1 MEWTLKPNPEGSVSA
16 RQEEPGGASQAEGI
30 GVGKAVGRMR
40 LPVLAEAG
48 GKETA
53 NGPQA
58 CTVWAR
64 HGRQMGSSSKI
75 GAPSTADSDKR
86 DAQWKQL
93 SGFYEQIR
101 SGSAALPLMEHAFKR

>member
-1 MEWTLKPNPEGSVSA
+1 MEWTVKPNPEGSVSA
-16 RQEEPGGASQAEGI
+16 RQEEPGGGASQGEGI

-64 HGRQMGSSSKI
+64 RGRQMGSSSKT
-75 GAPSTADSDKR
+75 GAPSTTDSNKR
-86 DAQWKQL
+86 DAQWK
-93 SGFYEQIR
+93 
-101 SGSAALPLMEHAFKR
+101 

>member
-1 MEWTLKPNPEGSVSA
+1 MFLYLLRKRSL
-16 RQEEPGGASQAEGI
+16 GGASQAEGL

-53 NGPQA
+53 NGPRA

-64 HGRQMGSSSKI
+64 RGRQMGSSSKI
-75 GAPSTADSDKR
+75 GAPSTADSNER
-86 DAQWKQL
+86 RTMEII
-93 SGFYEQIR
+93 FR
-101 SGSAALPLMEHAFKR
+101 SL